1 MSIVPCVQ
9 APAPTVYVISEQAHL
24 ELIQLR
30 DHLRLMAKL
39 TQPGSNAS
47 RHDVLLHP
55 HALAW
60 WFSRM
65 SKDVDDIVDAAFWSA
80 EAANKAAG
88 ASETLMRG

>member
-9 APAPTVYVISEQAHL
+9 APAPTVYVITEQAHL

-80 EAANKAAG
+80 AANRDATAV
-88 ASETLMRG
+88 AEH